1 MKRALLIRDVPGW
14 YLYGLLYELD
24 PPVEW
29 EGTAYRRVVVSP
41 VRGSLLSKHSS
52 SVVDVWGVPDGIAAP
67 TPDNCVIMEAEKW
80 GTDRPEDGLELMG
93 YEPVRPAWPEKQ
105 NECTGKENE

>member
-24 PPVEW
+24 PPVKF
-29 EGTAYRRVVVSP
+29 EGTAYRRVVVSL
-41 VRGSLLSKHSS
+41 VTNYSS
-52 SVVDVWGVPDGIAAP
+52 SLVDVYGVPDDIDYP
-67 TPDNCVIMEAEKW
+67 TVDNCVLMEVEKW
-80 GTDRPEDGLELMG
+80 GTDRPEDGLRLMG
-93 YEPVRPAWPEKQ
+93 YEPVRPEWPEKQ